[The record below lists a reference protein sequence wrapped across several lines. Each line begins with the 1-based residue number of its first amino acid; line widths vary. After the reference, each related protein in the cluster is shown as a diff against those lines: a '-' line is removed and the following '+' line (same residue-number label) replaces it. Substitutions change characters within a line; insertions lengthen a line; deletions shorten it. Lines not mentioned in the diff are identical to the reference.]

1 MIEFP
6 AAANTAR
13 DDAPP
18 AGTGTGYLARPGKG
32 NGVGV
37 LVLHSWWGLN
47 DTFRQMC
54 DGLASEG
61 FVALAP
67 DAYGDGQAARTV
79 EQARERS
86 DAMDLVAA
94 EQTLLGAAD
103 LLAQEVSGPIAS
115 VGFSMGSGFGL
126 WLARKRPEQL
136 GATVLFYGTGDP
148 GDGQTP
154 VLGHYAEHDKWEA
167 PAEVDALESRLR
179 EAGRLAAFHRYPG
192 AEHWFAEPDRPEFD
206 PAAAE
211 SAWQRTLEFL
221 RERLA
226 G

>member
-6 AAANTAR
+6 AVANPAR
-13 DDAPP
+13 EAAPP
-18 AGTGTGYLARPGKG
+18 PATGRGYLARPAKG

-37 LVLHSWWGLN
+37 LVLHAWWGLN
-47 DTFRQMC
+47 DAFRQMC

-67 DAYGDGQAARTV
+67 DAYGDGLAAGTV
-79 EQARERS
+79 EEAEQRS
-86 DAMDLVAA
+86 EALDLPRA

-103 LLAQEVSGPIAS
+103 LLAREVSGPVAS

-154 VLGHYAEHDKWEA
+154 VLGHFPAKDEWQ
-167 PAEVDALESRLR
+167 PAEEVEALEAQLR
-179 EAGRLAAFHRYPG
+179 EAGRLAAFHRYEG
-192 AEHWFAEPDRPEFD
+192 VAHWFAEPGRPEFD

-211 SAWQRTLEFL
+211 TAWQRTLEFL
-221 RERLA
+221 RERLT

>member
-6 AAANTAR
+6 GVANPVR

-18 AGTGTGYLARPGKG
+18 PGSGTGYLARPGKG

-47 DTFRQMC
+47 DSFRQMC

-67 DAYGDGQAARTV
+67 DAYGDGEAARTV

-86 DAMDLVAA
+86 DAMDLVGA

-103 LLAQEVSGPIAS
+103 LLAREVDGPIAS

-126 WLARKRPEQL
+126 WLARKRPEHL
-136 GATVLFYGTGDP
+136 GATVLFYGIGDP
-148 GDGQTP
+148 ADGQTP
-154 VLGHYAEHDKWEA
+154 VLGHFAADDEWE
-167 PAEVDALESRLR
+167 PAEEVDRLEAQLR
-179 EAGRLAAFHRYPG
+179 EAGRLGAFHRYDG
-192 AEHWFAEPDRPEFD
+192 VAHWFAEPDRPEFD
-206 PAAAE
+206 AAAAE

-221 RERLA
+221 RERLT